1 MFATTRFKTA
11 ALLAATALLLAACAS
26 PKQANIDYDRTVN
39 FQQYQT
45 YAFYQ
50 TPTPATPDSD
60 NTAETAAPAT
70 DATAPS
76 YDPLLDQHFKAA
88 ISKEMNALGYRYDE
102 QAPQLLV
109 NYVSNTENRED
120 VRSSPFSINAGYGFF
135 GRNSAL
141 SLGFP
146 LFGGVE
152 TNRYKVG
159 SVLIDVIDASANRLI
174 WQGMVEGKLTSAALK
189 NPQLAIDNSV
199 ALIFQRYPTRLTDT
213 HP

>member
-1 MFATTRFKTA
+1 MFALTRIKTA
-11 ALLAATALLLAACAS
+11 TMLAAAMLILSACAS
-26 PKQANIDYDRTVN
+26 PKKANVDYDKNVN
-39 FQQYQT
+39 FSQYQT
-45 YAFYQ
+45 FAFYQ
-50 TPTPATPDSD
+50 APADSAEPATKAAD
-60 NTAETAAPAT
+60 TEKAPA
-70 DATAPS
+70 
-76 YDPLLDQHFKAA
+76 YDPLVDQHFKSA
-88 ISKEMNALGYRYDE
+88 ISREMTALGYRYDE

-109 NYVSNTENRED
+109 NYTTNVENRED

-159 SVLIDVIDASANRLI
+159 SVLIDVIDASANRLV

-189 NPQLAIDNSV
+189 DPEKSINETV
-199 ALIFQRYPTRLTDT
+199 TLIYQSYPTRLSSKAE
-213 HP
+213 

>member
-1 MFATTRFKTA
+1 MFALTRIKTA
-11 ALLAATALLLAACAS
+11 TMLAAAMLILSACAS
-26 PKQANIDYDRTVN
+26 PKKANIDYDKNVN
-39 FQQYQT
+39 FSQYQT
-45 YAFYQ
+45 FAFYQ
-50 TPTPATPDSD
+50 APADGAEPA
-60 NTAETAAPAT
+60 AETANTEKKPA
-70 DATAPS
+70 
-76 YDPLLDQHFKAA
+76 YDPLVDQHFKTA
-88 ISKEMNALGYRYDE
+88 ISREMTALGYRYDE

-109 NYVSNTENRED
+109 NYTTNVENRED

-159 SVLIDVIDASANRLI
+159 SVLIDVVDAAANRLI

-189 NPQLAIDNSV
+189 DPEKSINETV
-199 ALIFQRYPTRLTDT
+199 TLIYQSYPTRLSSKAE
-213 HP
+213 

>member
-1 MFATTRFKTA
+1 MFALKPIKIATMLAA
-11 ALLAATALLLAACAS
+11 ALVLLSACAS
-26 PKQANIDYDRTVN
+26 PKKANIDYDKNVN
-39 FQQYQT
+39 FSQYQT
-45 YAFYQ
+45 FAFYQ
-50 TPTPATPDSD
+50 ATTDSAEPTADAADAAKKPA
-60 NTAETAAPAT
+60 
-70 DATAPS
+70 
-76 YDPLLDQHFKAA
+76 YDPLVDQHFKTA
-88 ISKEMNALGYRYDE
+88 IRREMTALGYRYDE

-109 NYVSNTENRED
+109 NYTTNVENRED

-189 NPQLAIDNSV
+189 NPEKSINETV
-199 ALIFQRYPTRLTDT
+199 TLIYQSYPTRLANKAG
-213 HP
+213 

>member
-1 MFATTRFKTA
+1 MT
-11 ALLAATALLLAACAS
+11 
-26 PKQANIDYDRTVN
+26 
-39 FQQYQT
+39 
-45 YAFYQ
+45 
-50 TPTPATPDSD
+50 
-60 NTAETAAPAT
+60 
-70 DATAPS
+70 
-76 YDPLLDQHFKAA
+76 
-88 ISKEMNALGYRYDE
+88 ALGYRYDE

-109 NYVSNTENRED
+109 NYTTNVENRED

-159 SVLIDVIDASANRLI
+159 SVLIDVIDASANRLV

-189 NPQLAIDNSV
+189 DPEKSINETV
-199 ALIFQRYPTRLTDT
+199 TLIYQSYPTRLSSKAE
-213 HP
+213 